1 MVVKGRRK
9 KLASRLLTEEDEGY
23 LKWKGRIPLI
33 YDWFTNDNLSWPSL
47 SCRWGQQLEEKAYK
61 NIQRLYLSER
71 TDGTYPNTLV
81 VANCEVVKPR
91 TAAAEHISVFD
102 EESQSP
108 YVKKIKTIIHP
119 GEVNRIRELPQNSN
133 IVATHT
139 DSPEVL
145 IWDVDAQPDCGD
157 DLGAADSHPNL
168 ILTGHQSNAEYALA
182 MCNYEAFVLSGGRDN
197 LVVLWCIRDHVSS
210 LANTTSLGVPMGS
223 PSHMQSVNAS
233 EDKISDSP
241 TVAPRSIFHGHTDTV
256 EDVQFCHFSPQEFC
270 SVGDDSCL
278 ILWDARA
285 GRSPALKVEKA
296 HDGDINC
303 VDWSPHDENFL
314 LTGSA
319 DSSVKIFDR
328 RNLTS
333 GGAGSSLHTFQHHK
347 AAVLCVQ
354 WSPDKSS
361 VFGSAGEDNLVN
373 IWDYAKVGASYEHFM
388 RTPTA
393 PPGLFFQHAGHRDKV
408 VDFHWNA
415 TEPWTI
421 ASVSDDCARVNGG
434 GTLQVWRM
442 SDLIHRH
449 EDEIL
454 AELEMRYRHEDE
466 ELNEQLVSS
475 FHS

>member
-1 MVVKGRRK
+1 MIRFITAGTRRRCSTPPLNWPLGLGVRTADRIRFAVARERLELRGMVVKGRRK
-9 KLASRLLTEEDEGY
+9 KSAPRPLTEEDEGY
-23 LKWKGRIPLI
+23 LKWKVRIPLI

-47 SCRWGQQLEEKAYK
+47 SCRKRRFAPGFVVRVEGGVNNLRKRHIRTSNVSIFLNGQ
-61 NIQRLYLSER
+61 

-81 VANCEVVKPR
+81 IANCEVVKPR

-119 GEVNRIRELPQNSN
+119 GEVNRIRELPQNR
-133 IVATHT
+133 
-139 DSPEVL
+139 
-145 IWDVDAQPDCGD
+145 
-157 DLGAADSHPNL
+157 
-168 ILTGHQSNAEYALA
+168 
-182 MCNYEAFVLSGGRDN
+182 RDN

-210 LANTTSLGVPMGS
+210 LANTTSLGVPVGS
-223 PSHMQSVNAS
+223 PSCMQSMNAS

-241 TVAPRSIFHGHTDTV
+241 TVAPRSVFHGHKDTV
-256 EDVQFCHFSPQEFC
+256 EDVQFCHF

-285 GRSPALKVEKA
+285 GRSPALK
-296 HDGDINC
+296 
-303 VDWSPHDENFL
+303 
-314 LTGSA
+314 
-319 DSSVKIFDR
+319 
-328 RNLTS
+328 
-333 GGAGSSLHTFQHHK
+333 
-347 AAVLCVQ
+347 

-361 VFGSAGEDNLVN
+361 VFGSAGEDNLIN
-373 IWDYAKVGASYEHFM
+373 IWDYEKVGASYEHFM

-449 EDEIL
+449 EDEVL
-454 AELEMRYRHEDE
+454 AELEMGK
-466 ELNEQLVSS
+466 
-475 FHS
+475 

>member
-1 MVVKGRRK
+1 MIRFITAGTRRRCSTPPLNWPLGLGVRTADRIRFAVARERLELRGMVVKGRRK
-9 KLASRLLTEEDEGY
+9 KSAPRPLTEEDEGY
-23 LKWKGRIPLI
+23 LKWKVRIPLI

-61 NIQRLYLSER
+61 NIQ
-71 TDGTYPNTLV
+71 P
-81 VANCEVVKPR
+81 NCEVVKPR

-119 GEVNRIRELPQNSN
+119 GEVNRIRELPQNN
-133 IVATHT
+133 YGLTIQ
-139 DSPEVL
+139 L
-145 IWDVDAQPDCGD
+145 ILQ
-157 DLGAADSHPNL
+157 

-182 MCNYEAFVLSGGRDN
+182 MCNYEALVLSGGRDN

-210 LANTTSLGVPMGS
+210 LANTTSLGVPVGS
-223 PSHMQSVNAS
+223 PSCMQSMNAS

-241 TVAPRSIFHGHTDTV
+241 TVAPRSVFHGHKDTV
-256 EDVQFCHFSPQEFC
+256 EDVQFCHF
-270 SVGDDSCL
+270 
-278 ILWDARA
+278 R
-285 GRSPALKVEKA
+285 
-296 HDGDINC
+296 
-303 VDWSPHDENFL
+303 
-314 LTGSA
+314 SA
-319 DSSVKIFDR
+319 DSSVKMFDR

-333 GGAGSSLHTFQHHK
+333 GGAGSSLHTFRHHK
-347 AAVLCVQ
+347 AA

-361 VFGSAGEDNLVN
+361 VFGSAGEDNLIN
-373 IWDYAKVGASYEHFM
+373 IWDYEKVGASYEHFM

-449 EDEIL
+449 EDEVL
-454 AELEMRYRHEDE
+454 AELEMFQDQIFCCSHK
-466 ELNEQLVSS
+466 N
-475 FHS
+475 